1 MTTASVDLEK
11 IQRSLPQ
18 ERPKT
23 FCVAPFLSTMQTPY
37 GKTSPCAYGVTEWE
51 LGHLDPKQRWEFDQ
65 LNEFRMQ
72 YAQDQ
77 IPSPCIKCVNEEL
90 AGKQSLRQRML
101 EWFPNSY
108 ENFILNGKWQQGP
121 QLISTKVS
129 NVCNLACRSC
139 AAWDTNYYHREG
151 LHYQKEYGTTLQ
163 NGNRFIARL
172 PPKHTDYSKF
182 DGIANNVVKL
192 EFYGG
197 ETLLNHTHFEFLE
210 YLIACNQ
217 SKNVTIF
224 YSTNCTQPITD
235 RFRKIWSAFQKI
247 EFSFSIDHIEK
258 KFEYLR
264 WPATWDTVERNIN
277 DMLNLPNEMNTEFSF
292 VVSPCCTIN
301 NVYYIDEVIEWANRT
316 VGHSYINMVAD
327 PNYLAAHIAP
337 QSVKQAILDHVKS
350 PEVRGFLQ
358 IKPYNEHEWK
368 KWLIWTK
375 RQDLYRKQNFAETF
389 PEFYKIIQADWN
401 NTVDLSDHNLN
412 KETMI

>member
-1 MTTASVDLEK
+1 MTDSSNNLEK
-11 IQRSLPQ
+11 IQKSLPST
-18 ERPKT
+18 RPEN

-51 LGHLDPKQRWEFDQ
+51 LNDLNPKQRWEFDE
-65 LNEFRMQ
+65 LNTFRIK
-72 YAQDQ
+72 YAQGE
-77 IPSPCIKCVNEEL
+77 IPSPCAKCVNEEL
-90 AGKQSLRQRML
+90 AGKQSLRQRMS
-101 EWFPNSY
+101 EWFPDIY
-108 ENFILNGKWQQGP
+108 DNFIINVKCQQGQ

-151 LHYQKEYGTTLQ
+151 LYYQTKYGTTLQ

-172 PPKHTDYSKF
+172 SPKHTDYSEF
-182 DGIANNVVKL
+182 DSIANNVIKL

-210 YLIACNQ
+210 HLINSGK

-235 RFRKIWSAFQKI
+235 RFRRIWSKFQKI
-247 EFSFSIDHIEK
+247 EFSFSIDHIGK

-264 WPATWDTVERNIN
+264 WPAIWNEVEHNVN
-277 DMLNLPNEMNTEFSF
+277 DMLNLPREMDTEFSF

-301 NVYYIDEVIEWANRT
+301 NVYYIDEVINWANQT
-316 VGHSYINMVAD
+316 VGASYINMVAN
-327 PNYLAAHIAP
+327 PTYLAAHIAP
-337 QSVKQAILDHVKS
+337 DSVKQSILDHVVS

-358 IKPYNEHEWK
+358 ISPYNTHEWK

-375 RQDLYRKQNFAETF
+375 RQDLYRKQNFAEVF
-389 PEFYKIIQADWN
+389 PEFFKIIESEWVKI
-401 NTVDLSDHNLN
+401 TDLSDDNLI
-412 KETMI
+412 KE